1 MAAINSIRYY
11 LQQDEEGVGRH
22 LEDFVSVP
30 AFIYY
35 LQKDSYL
42 SASKAILHNLDLK
55 LEGLKFQS
63 FIERMHPN
71 DRLNVLSI
79 YAREVPALM
88 RHREGQ
94 PTPILQTLRF
104 RIKDRNQRCRQATV
118 KIDVAGYDAQGRPD
132 KVLGVFWLDD
142 TPLDAVE
149 RVWEQPMENLCGDA
163 LATRIT
169 AVHQHM
175 KKVIHQDGKKAPTIT
190 PREKDIMHGL
200 AKGLSTK
207 VIAQQLGISF
217 HTVETHRKI
226 LLQKFDA
233 RNTVQMML
241 KAGRLLPEEFW
252 K

>member
-1 MAAINSIRYY
+1 MAAIDSIRYY

-42 SASKAILHNLDLK
+42 SASKALLHNL
-55 LEGLKFQS
+55 GLALNGLRFQS
-63 FIERMHPN
+63 FLERMHPN
-71 DRLNVLSI
+71 DRLHVLSS
-79 YAREVPALM
+79 YSREVPALM
-88 RHREGQ
+88 HHREGQ
-94 PTPILQTLRF
+94 PTPALQTLRF
-104 RIKDRNQRCRQATV
+104 RIKDSHQRYRAATV
-118 KIDVAGYDAQGRPD
+118 KIDIAGFDAAGRPD
-132 KVLGVFWLDD
+132 KVLGVFWLEE
-142 TPLDAVE
+142 TPLDEVE
-149 RVWEQPMENLCGDA
+149 RVWEQPMETLGGDA
-163 LATRIT
+163 LAMRIT

-175 KKVIHQDGKKAPTIT
+175 KRAIHQDGKKAPVIT

-200 AKGLSTK
+200 AKGFSTK

-226 LLQKFDA
+226 LLQKFEA

-241 KAGRLLPEEFW
+241 KAGRWLPEDFW